1 MFVPYIL
8 KSFTNMKNVSKIRL
22 KESAIFVLLFVCFF
36 ITSCNDEDQEW
47 RSDIRELKVEL
58 EDDVAMQ
65 NAPFIFTDLSLGVKS
80 RIWEFE
86 DGDPATSNDPVVSV
100 RFTKPGKKKW
110 TLNLVYDNGTT
121 ESQTMEL
128 EVKEPLVA
136 VINIEKLTPLGCL
149 PLDEDIQFSLE
160 IEGSYSSIEWKFE
173 NGNPSTSTETNPIIR
188 FAKEGPVKASV
199 KIYRET
205 DGASVRLNKDLYI
218 GNYPMLVAYTKADMD
233 SWNFDA
239 GKSIGKWT
247 VWNGSAGVDE
257 VGNGKAVRVSGGA
270 NGSANCLEI
279 KYNKANEHWQFF
291 TRDNWINNAQ
301 LEKGK
306 KYEFKFWMK
315 ADTNFLLKQVFVMN
329 NLPEWSWNELLGAH
343 AGNNWV
349 DYFPEIPFEVQNET
363 VLLYAENIPI
373 TTSWKEFKYEFT
385 VGDKDLIGV
394 SLPNRLLNVFPSF
407 AIESDQ
413 PRSIYIDGIM
423 INLIEE

>member
-1 MFVPYIL
+1 M
-8 KSFTNMKNVSKIRL
+8 SKIRL
-22 KESAIFVLLFVCFF
+22 KGSVLLALIFICFF
-36 ITSCNDEDQEW
+36 IASCNDDDKEW
-47 RSDIRELKVEL
+47 RSNIHELKVEL
-58 EDDVAMQ
+58 EDEVAMQ

-80 RIWEFE
+80 RVWEFE

-100 RFTKPGKKKW
+100 RFTKPGIKKW

-128 EVKEPLVA
+128 EVKEPLIA
-136 VINIEKLTPLGCL
+136 TINVEKLTPLGCL
-149 PLDEDIQFSLE
+149 PQNEDIQFSLD
-160 IEGSYSSIEWKFE
+160 IEGSYSTIEWKFE
-173 NGNPSTSTETNPIIR
+173 NGNPSTSTEINPVIR
-188 FAKEGPVKASV
+188 FAKEGSVKASV

-205 DGASVRLNKDLYI
+205 DGASVRLEKNLYI

-239 GKSIGKWT
+239 GKNIGKWT
-247 VWNGSAGVDE
+247 VWNGPAGVDE

-279 KYNKANEHWQFF
+279 KYNKANEHWQLF
-291 TRDNWINNAQ
+291 TRDNWVNNAQ

-315 ADTNFLLKQVFVMN
+315 ADANFLLKEVFVMN

-343 AGNNWV
+343 AGNNWA

-363 VLLYAENIPI
+363 VLVYANDIPI
-373 TTSWKEFKYEFT
+373 TTSWKEFRYEFT

-394 SLPNRLLNVFPSF
+394 SLPNKLLNVFPSF
-407 AIESDQ
+407 AINSDQ
-413 PRSIYIDGIM
+413 PKSIYIDGIM